1 MNTTHEPTPEPSDL
15 TEKRKQI
22 DAFER
27 SLNHAIA
34 ETEKTIVQEYQQAIL
49 AELAE
54 PDSEELAAFNLETC
68 EGKGIL
74 DGGASKSVGGI
85 EILDRLQDAYNR
97 VCQEFDVLQSN
108 VGFTFA
114 GGEQAGAAS
123 TAVLHPSG
131 FDAQPV
137 GIHAV
142 QRPSPI
148 LIGLDNLRYY
158 ELNIDY
164 KYNTCWS
171 HKLNKF
177 LNVEILP
184 SGHMAIDLG
193 PAEQVVIIEPR
204 EE

>member
-1 MNTTHEPTPEPSDL
+1 MT
-15 TEKRKQI
+15 
-22 DAFER
+22 
-27 SLNHAIA
+27 
-34 ETEKTIVQEYQQAIL
+34 
-49 AELAE
+49 
-54 PDSEELAAFNLETC
+54 
-68 EGKGIL
+68 
-74 DGGASKSVGGI
+74 GA
-85 EILDRLQDAYNR
+85 
-97 VCQEFDVLQSN
+97 
-108 VGFTFA
+108 
-114 GGEQAGAAS
+114 AGAAS

-131 FDAQPV
+131 FDAHPTA
-137 GIHAV
+137 IHAV

-193 PAEQVVIIEPR
+193 PAEQAVIIEPR